1 MKKLSEEEV
10 NQALKGLSG
19 WRLEGNKIRKEFKFN
34 DFKQSI
40 QFLNLVQPVA
50 DGLNHHPDVCVY
62 YNRVVVELTTHD
74 VGGLTDLDFE
84 LAQKLD
90 DLSNY
95 VKS

>member
-1 MKKLSEEEV
+1 MKKLTEEEV
-10 NQALKGLSG
+10 NQALKELPG
-19 WRLEGNKIRKEFKFN
+19 WKLEGNRIKKEFKFS

-40 QFLNLVQPVA
+40 QFLSLVQPVA

-62 YNRVVVELTTHD
+62 YNRVIVELTTHD
-74 VGGLTDLDFE
+74 VGGLTDLDLE
-84 LAQKLD
+84 LAKKMD